1 MMKWPMVMDVKVE
14 RGSKSCAL
22 LVQDLEPREQT
33 PDCNQVLNLG
43 GWGGLLYGS
52 TDGLFY

>member
-22 LVQDLEPREQT
+22 LVQDL
-33 PDCNQVLNLG
+33 
-43 GWGGLLYGS
+43 GLES
-52 TDGLFY
+52 RRPIATRC